1 MKKIRFSHMPRKAVE
16 GILRKRGAQKS
27 EKDYRR
33 KGKHLGKA
41 EWKKFDG
48 G

>member
-1 MKKIRFSHMPRKAVE
+1 MKTKRFSHMPRKAVE
-16 GILRKRGAQKS
+16 GILCKGGAQKS

-33 KGKHLGKA
+33 KGKHPKKA
-41 EWKKFDG
+41 EWKSFRG